1 MAQPESITVNGTT
14 YALADL
20 SEEAKSQVTN
30 IHFVDV
36 EIARLQRLLA
46 IAQTARNAYVAALVS
61 SVSAPKVVEQ

>member
-20 SEEAKSQVTN
+20 SDEAKSQIVN
-30 IHFVDV
+30 VQVVDAEV
-36 EIARLQRLLA
+36 ARLQRLIA

-61 SVSAPKVVEQ
+61 SVSAPKVIEQ